1 MYPMVPGSTVT
12 LERGKDG
19 MVGLTIGG
27 GAPYCPSLYVV
38 QVFENTPAWKEGTL
52 KAGDELMAVNTRSL
66 KGMTK
71 VQAAKFIQRIDGDVT
86 FTYAKLTVDTNHF
99 KEAKGLDMVM
109 KKVKH
114 KCIERMSSGTA
125 DKLGLTRAVLCN
137 DDLAK
142 KLEEFER
149 NAKFYKEMIV
159 RSHYL
164 LLDFNAVCGVY
175 KGMGDLFSQIAVREK
190 CAANEAFTI
199 FADTHRNYHKAGSEF
214 QKKAAP
220 IMNKL
225 GTYLHKAVPDM
236 RLTIKKYANAKF
248 EYLAYCLKIKEMD
261 DEEYTFNSLDDP
273 LPRVEEGNYEYRVV
287 LRCRAQARAYFLQLR
302 SDVRVK
308 LQLLNSKHVQDLTVQ
323 LEQWTKVQLAYYE
336 EAAAISDK
344 ANVFP
349 IDIDLSTV
357 VDAQ

>member
-1 MYPMVPGSTVT
+1 MYPAVPGSTVT

-27 GAPYCPSLYVV
+27 GAPYCPLLYVV

-52 KAGDELMAVNTRSL
+52 NAGDEMIAVNGKPLR
-66 KGMTK
+66 GMTK
-71 VQAAKFIQRIDGDVT
+71 VQAAKYIQRIDGDVT
-86 FTYAKLTVDTNHF
+86 FTYAKLTLDTNHF
-99 KEAKGLDMVM
+99 KEAKTLDMVM

-149 NAKFYKEMIV
+149 NSKFYKDMIV
-159 RSHYL
+159 RAHFL
-164 LLDFNAVCGVY
+164 LLDFNAVSAVN
-175 KGMGDLFSQIAVREK
+175 KGMGDLFAQIACREK
-190 CAANEAFTI
+190 CAANEAFTQ
-199 FADTHRNYHKAGSEF
+199 FANTHRNYHRAATEF
-214 QKKAAP
+214 QKEAAP

-225 GTYLHKAVPDM
+225 GTYLNKAVPDM
-236 RLTIKKYANAKF
+236 KLTIKKYANAKF

-273 LPRVEEGNYEYRVV
+273 LPRVEDGNYEYRVV
-287 LRCRAQARAYFLQLR
+287 LSCRAQARAHFLQLR

-308 LQLLNSKHVQDLTVQ
+308 LQLLNSKHVQDLTEQ
-323 LEQWTKVQLAYYE
+323 LEKWTKVLLQYYE
-336 EAAAISDK
+336 ESLELSQRG
-344 ANVFP
+344 NVFP
-349 IDIDLSTV
+349 IDIDLSNV

>member
-1 MYPMVPGSTVT
+1 MVPGSTVS

-27 GAPYCPSLYVV
+27 GAPYCPSLYIV
-38 QVFENTPAWKEGTL
+38 QVFENTPAWSEGTL
-52 KAGDELMAVNTRSL
+52 KAGDELIAVNGRGL

-71 VQAAKFIQRIDGDVT
+71 VQAAKFIQRIDGNVT
-86 FTYAKLTVDTNHF
+86 FTYAKLTIDTNHF
-99 KEAKGLDMVM
+99 KEAKSLDMVM

-137 DDLAK
+137 DDLSK

-149 NAKFYKEMIV
+149 NAKFYKELIV

-164 LLDFNAVCGVY
+164 LVDFSHMSGVY
-175 KGMGDLFSQIAVREK
+175 KGMGDLFSQIACREK
-190 CAANEAFTI
+190 HAANEAFTM
-199 FADTHRNYHKAGSEF
+199 FAETHRNYHKAASQF
-214 QKKAAP
+214 QKEAAP

-225 GTYLHKAVPDM
+225 GTYLHSAVPDM

-287 LRCRAQARAYFLQLR
+287 LRCRAQARAFFLQLR

-308 LQLLNSKHVQDLTVQ
+308 LQLLNSKHVQDLTEQ
-323 LEQWTKVQLAYYE
+323 LEKWSKVLLLYYE
-336 EAAAISDK
+336 ESLEISQRG
-344 ANVFP
+344 NVFP